1 MIIMTRGKIIAV
13 VAMTLMVASCGEK
26 KFEVN
31 GTITNAEDK
40 VMYLENVSLE
50 GELNT
55 LDSVK
60 LDAKGDFSLSGKAT
74 TGPEFYRLRIDRQI
88 INISID
94 STETVTVKA
103 DYPTMATGYTVEGS
117 NNCEMIRQLS
127 LKQMDLINKMQAVG
141 ADRTLGIDASNDS
154 ILRMLKRYKDEIR
167 TNYIYKDPASAYAYF
182 ALFQAVGNMLIFNPQ
197 GDKDDVKTYA
207 AVATN
212 WDTFHP
218 GALRTENLHNIAME
232 GVKTN
237 RIVESKQTS
246 AVDPSLI
253 HESGVIDVELEDN
266 KGQKQTLTS
275 LKGQVVLLDFCM
287 FSSSEST
294 ERVMLLRD
302 IYNKYHDRGLQI
314 MQVSLD
320 SDEHYWKTK
329 TAALP
334 WINVRDPQGADSNL
348 LTLYNVYQ
356 LPTYFL
362 VTKDNVLYK
371 RDIQIE
377 NLEAELEKLL

>member
-1 MIIMTRGKIIAV
+1 
-13 VAMTLMVASCGEK
+13 
-26 KFEVN
+26 
-31 GTITNAEDK
+31 
-40 VMYLENVSLE
+40 
-50 GELNT
+50 
-55 LDSVK
+55 
-60 LDAKGDFSLSGKAT
+60 
-74 TGPEFYRLRIDRQI
+74 
-88 INISID
+88 
-94 STETVTVKA
+94 
-103 DYPTMATGYTVEGS
+103 
-117 NNCEMIRQLS
+117 
-127 LKQMDLINKMQAVG
+127 MDLINKMQAVG

>member
-1 MIIMTRGKIIAV
+1 M

>member
-1 MIIMTRGKIIAV
+1 MTRGKIIAV